1 MNSIKKDDH
10 PDLTLGCK
18 LSNFVTIMWGF
29 VYKPMLK
36 IKLFLSKNNDG
47 KKMDSYRIVEIR
59 GINFSEICVVN

>member
-10 PDLTLGCK
+10 PDLILGCK

-36 IKLFLSKNNDG
+36 IKFFLSKNNDE
-47 KKMDSYRIVEIR
+47 KKKNGFLSD
-59 GINFSEICVVN
+59 C